1 MANRC
6 PMLNEKALEAVK
18 SIIKDQVKTLCH
30 RTADEKKTAIRNTA
44 LGAIKM
50 CLLPDTRPE
59 FAHLAVR
66 VLIRNREKIMDY
78 PNLLRF
84 VREYGSDVTRSMLLK
99 AGSSNPE
106 NI

>member
-1 MANRC
+1 
-6 PMLNEKALEAVK
+6 
-18 SIIKDQVKTLCH
+18 
-30 RTADEKKTAIRNTA
+30 
-44 LGAIKM
+44 M

-59 FAHLAVR
+59 LAHLAVR